1 MNNSAPQFFTLK
13 FGINRCYI
21 IKSKQAIMV
30 DGAPPG
36 KLPSFLNQLTRF
48 NINPEEIKLIV
59 LTHGDFDHI
68 GSAKEIKEATGA
80 KLAIHKNDR
89 KYLEEGLFNWSPGV
103 TVWGKISRFMLMPYA
118 VRFNFQPVKPDIELT
133 DNEFSLSKFG
143 IDGKIIYTPGH
154 TWGSVSVVLNSGEA
168 FVGCMGHNGFPFT
181 IFPNLPIYAADPDRL
196 KESWYMLQEHG
207 AKMIY
212 PAHGKPF
219 SSDKIFKKLK

>member
-1 MNNSAPQFFTLK
+1 MNKTAPQLFTLK

-21 IKSKQAIMV
+21 IKGKQAIMV

-36 KLPSFLNQLTRF
+36 KLPSFLKQLARLH
-48 NINPEEIKLIV
+48 IKPKEIKLIV

-89 KYLEEGLFNWSPGV
+89 KCLEEGLFNWSPGV
-103 TVWGKISRFMLMPYA
+103 TVWGIVSRFILMPYA

-133 DNEFSLSKFG
+133 DNEFSLSEFG

-154 TWGSVSVVLNSGEA
+154 TWGSVSVVLESGEA
-168 FVGCMGHNGFPFT
+168 FVGCMAHNGFPFT
-181 IFPNLPIYAADPDRL
+181 FFPNLPIYAADPDRL
-196 KESWYMLQEHG
+196 IESWYMLKEQG

-212 PAHGKPF
+212 PGHGSAFPI
-219 SSDKIFKKLK
+219 SKIMEKT